1 MLNKSIG
8 LVVAIAFSSE
18 AALAAGLERVNL
30 DVGFMYGDDGIEIS
44 QGQITPTFS
53 PVSTNGLEYS
63 NSDVA
68 GDFNVTTL
76 SVSKRLSEKIT
87 AGVWHT
93 TSGNGVNIDYGTVGV
108 ALLGQSAALNA
119 DLSIPTSSLLI
130 KYDYT
135 DELSFIGGIKHV
147 SVNGGSVSLPLD
159 TADADT
165 VPDTSLSWTL
175 GDKSGSGAV
184 VGVSYEIKDIALRVS
199 VVHEQDITLNVAAT
213 GLTPGLTGSGATR
226 SSIGDATTL
235 NFQTGIAQDT
245 LLFGSVRM
253 SNWFDNQV
261 ALPLGVA
268 LGGGFN
274 EVSAFN
280 DGQHYTLGI
289 GRKFNEKL
297 SASISYYYS
306 DGNGAGASEL
316 APYGATRTLSTGI
329 KYSISQN
336 ADLSIGYSHS
346 QRGDAT
352 TAQLDASFSDSVVQS
367 FGLKLNIKM

>member
-1 MLNKSIG
+1 MVNKNIG

-68 GDFNVTTL
+68 GNFNVTTL

-108 ALLGQSAALNA
+108 AALGQSAALNA

-159 TADADT
+159 TGADN
-165 VPDTSLSWTL
+165 VPDTSLSWAL
-175 GDKSGSGAV
+175 GDKSGTGAV
-184 VGVSYEIKDIALRVS
+184 VGVAYEIKDIALRVS
-199 VVHEQDITLNVAAT
+199 VVHEQDISLNVAAT
-213 GLTPGLTGSGATR
+213 GLTPGLTGTGATR
-226 SSIGDATTL
+226 SSIGDATSL
-235 NFQTGIAQDT
+235 NFQTGIAQGT

-253 SNWFDNQV
+253 SNWNDNQV
-261 ALPLGVA
+261 ALPLGA
-268 LGGGFN
+268 ASGGVFK
-274 EVSAFN
+274 EVSAFD

-306 DGNGAGASEL
+306 DGDGAGASEL

-329 KYSISQN
+329 KYNISQN
-336 ADLSIGYSHS
+336 ADLSIGYGYS

-352 TAQLDASFSDSVVQS
+352 TAELGASFSDSVVQS